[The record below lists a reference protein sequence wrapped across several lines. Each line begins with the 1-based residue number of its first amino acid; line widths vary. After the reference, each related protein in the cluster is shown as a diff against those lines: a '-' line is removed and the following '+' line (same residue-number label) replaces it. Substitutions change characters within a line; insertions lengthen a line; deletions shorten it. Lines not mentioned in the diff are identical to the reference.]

1 MRRTIET
8 APRDGKVVILEDDVF
23 GTCDVAHWS
32 PESGQWIG
40 ENGEPIKITSSH
52 WYPMQG
58 DNDPQ
63 QGHDVSSNP
72 SRAGSST
79 SQSRSSFFFPFSSRQ
94 AAPQRLQAAPAEAKR
109 VPRVRWRFAAPS
121 IAATL
126 VGVALTG
133 LNLRAEIS
141 AYVSRYIDQQNIV
154 RMGAIGG
161 QVIGQEMELPSQNLP
176 TPDLL
181 ALHRQAEAGQ
191 ASAPAAAQVGH
202 AAETSA
208 PKARQSFEEE
218 QHPEDLAHETAEAR
232 HTTDGLNLRLE
243 TQATKTAQLL
253 GQERERTTALAQEA
267 AAARQELTASTAQYR
282 HAIEGE
288 RARNAALAIELAMAR
303 REIET
308 QAALL
313 RKAVDKAAQPKQTT
327 ESVTV
332 ELRQSLQQEGEKFIK
347 RQREQAVDGRPFVLD
362 EKPGVS
368 LPAWAN
374 SYAVVK
380 SSQTAKQPD
389 VVPETAKP
397 PMSLATVPLPR
408 PRAASADVT
417 YGCQRYRTY
426 DSASGTYTGYDGRR
440 LSCP

>member
-1 MRRTIET
+1 MRRTIVT

-23 GTCDVAHWS
+23 GTYDVARWS
-32 PESGQWIG
+32 PESGEWIG

-58 DNDPQ
+58 DNDTPQ
-63 QGHDVSSNP
+63 SPDVPGSP
-72 SRAGSST
+72 SQAGSST
-79 SQSRSSFFFPFSSRQ
+79 SRSRRSFFFPFFSRQ
-94 AAPQRLQAAPAEAKR
+94 PAPQRLQAAAIEAKR

-126 VGVALTG
+126 VGVALVG

-154 RMGAIGG
+154 RIGAIGG
-161 QVIGQEMELPSQNLP
+161 QVIEQGMELPNQNLR

-181 ALHRQAEAGQ
+181 ALQRQAEAGQ
-191 ASAPAAAQVGH
+191 TSAPAGAQVEH
-202 AAETSA
+202 AAETPA
-208 PKARQSFEEE
+208 PGARQSYEEE
-218 QHPEDLAHETAEAR
+218 QHPEDLAHEAAEAR
-232 HTTDGLNLRLE
+232 RAVDGLNLQL
-243 TQATKTAQLL
+243 QMQDTKTAQLL
-253 GQERERTTALAQEA
+253 RQERERTTALAQEA

-308 QAALL
+308 QVALL
-313 RKAVDKAAQPKQTT
+313 RKADDKAQPKQTA
-327 ESVTV
+327 ERVTA
-332 ELRQSLQQEGEKFIK
+332 ELRQPLQQERENLIK
-347 RQREQAVDGRPFVLD
+347 RQREQAVDGRPSALD

-374 SYAVVK
+374 SYALVK
-380 SSQTAKQPD
+380 PSQTANRPD
-389 VVPETAKP
+389 VVPETGKP

-408 PRAASADVT
+408 PRATSADVT

-426 DSASGTYTGYDGRR
+426 DSASRTYTDYDGRR
-440 LSCP
+440 RSCP

>member
-79 SQSRSSFFFPFSSRQ
+79 SRSRSSFFFPFSSRQ

-141 AYVSRYIDQQNIV
+141 AYVSRYVDQQNIV
-154 RMGAIGG
+154 RIGAIGG
-161 QVIGQEMELPSQNLP
+161 EVIGQEMELPSQNLP

-181 ALHRQAEAGQ
+181 ALQRQAEAGQ
-191 ASAPAAAQVGH
+191 ASAPAAAQVGY
-202 AAETSA
+202 AAKTSA

-218 QHPEDLAHETAEAR
+218 QHPEDLAHEAAEAR
-232 HTTDGLNLRLE
+232 HTADGLNLRLE
-243 TQATKTAQLL
+243 TQDTKSAQLL
-253 GQERERTTALAQEA
+253 GQERERTNALAQEA
-267 AAARQELTASTAQYR
+267 AAVRQELTASTAQYR

-313 RKAVDKAAQPKQTT
+313 RKA
-327 ESVTV
+327 
-332 ELRQSLQQEGEKFIK
+332 
-347 RQREQAVDGRPFVLD
+347 D

-408 PRAASADVT
+408 PRATSADVT

>member
-40 ENGEPIKITSSH
+40 ESGEPIKITSSH

-79 SQSRSSFFFPFSSRQ
+79 SRSRSSFFFPFSLRQ
-94 AAPQRLQAAPAEAKR
+94 PAPQRLQAAPAEAKR

-154 RMGAIGG
+154 RIGATGG
-161 QVIGQEMELPSQNLP
+161 Q
-176 TPDLL
+176 
-181 ALHRQAEAGQ
+181 
-191 ASAPAAAQVGH
+191 
-202 AAETSA
+202 
-208 PKARQSFEEE
+208 EE
-218 QHPEDLAHETAEAR
+218 QHPEDLAHEAAEAR

-243 TQATKTAQLL
+243 TQDTKTAQLL

-313 RKAVDKAAQPKQTT
+313 RKADDKTAQPKQTT

-332 ELRQSLQQEGEKFIK
+332 ELRQSLQQEGEKFSK
-347 RQREQAVDGRPFVLD
+347 RQREQAVDGRPFVLN

-389 VVPETAKP
+389 VAPKTAKP

-408 PRAASADVT
+408 PRATSADVT

-426 DSASGTYTGYDGRR
+426 NSASGTYTGYDGRR

>member
-8 APRDGKVVILEDDVF
+8 APRDGNVVILEDDVF

-79 SQSRSSFFFPFSSRQ
+79 SRSRSSFFFPFSSRQ

-141 AYVSRYIDQQNIV
+141 AYVSRYINQQNIV
-154 RMGAIGG
+154 RIGAIGG
-161 QVIGQEMELPSQNLP
+161 QVIGQELELPSQNLP
-176 TPDLL
+176 
-181 ALHRQAEAGQ
+181 
-191 ASAPAAAQVGH
+191 
-202 AAETSA
+202 
-208 PKARQSFEEE
+208 KEE
-218 QHPEDLAHETAEAR
+218 QHPEDLAHEAAEAR

-243 TQATKTAQLL
+243 TQDTKTAQLL

-282 HAIEGE
+282 RAIEGE

-313 RKAVDKAAQPKQTT
+313 RKADDKAAQPKQTT

-332 ELRQSLQQEGEKFIK
+332 ELRQSLQQEGEKFSK

-389 VVPETAKP
+389 VVPGTAKP
-397 PMSLATVPLPR
+397 PMGLATVPLPR
-408 PRAASADVT
+408 PRATSAEVT

-426 DSASGTYTGYDGRR
+426 NSASGTYTGYDGRR

>member
-52 WYPMQG
+52 WHPMQG

-79 SQSRSSFFFPFSSRQ
+79 SRSRSSFFFPFSSRQ

-109 VPRVRWRFAAPS
+109 VARVRWRFAAPS

-141 AYVSRYIDQQNIV
+141 AYVSRHIDQQNIV
-154 RMGAIGG
+154 RIGAIGG
-161 QVIGQEMELPSQNLP
+161 Q
-176 TPDLL
+176 
-181 ALHRQAEAGQ
+181 
-191 ASAPAAAQVGH
+191 
-202 AAETSA
+202 
-208 PKARQSFEEE
+208 EE
-218 QHPEDLAHETAEAR
+218 QYPEDLAHEAAEAR

-243 TQATKTAQLL
+243 TQDTKTAQLL

-282 HAIEGE
+282 RAIEGE

-313 RKAVDKAAQPKQTT
+313 RKADDKAAQPKQTT

-347 RQREQAVDGRPFVLD
+347 RQPEQAVDGRPFVLD

-389 VVPETAKP
+389 VVPETARS

-408 PRAASADVT
+408 PRATSADVT

-426 DSASGTYTGYDGRR
+426 NSASGTYTGYDGRR

>member
-1 MRRTIET
+1 MDGASDQIPISFLCVPKALKSRICEAKKKWPDNTVRTDVPCMRRTIET
-8 APRDGKVVILEDDVF
+8 VPRDGKVVILEDDVF

-79 SQSRSSFFFPFSSRQ
+79 SRSRSSFFFPFSSRQ
-94 AAPQRLQAAPAEAKR
+94 AAPQRLRAAPAEAKR
-109 VPRVRWRFAAPS
+109 VPRVRRRFAAPS

-141 AYVSRYIDQQNIV
+141 TYVSQYIDQQNIV
-154 RMGAIGG
+154 RVGAIGG
-161 QVIGQEMELPSQNLP
+161 Q
-176 TPDLL
+176 
-181 ALHRQAEAGQ
+181 
-191 ASAPAAAQVGH
+191 
-202 AAETSA
+202 
-208 PKARQSFEEE
+208 EE
-218 QHPEDLAHETAEAR
+218 QHPEDLAHEAAEAR

-243 TQATKTAQLL
+243 TQDTKTAQLL

-313 RKAVDKAAQPKQTT
+313 RKADDKAAQPKQIT

-332 ELRQSLQQEGEKFIK
+332 ELRQSLQQEGEKIIK
-347 RQREQAVDGRPFVLD
+347 RQREQAVDGRPFVLN

-380 SSQTAKQPD
+380 SSETAKQPD

-397 PMSLATVPLPR
+397 RISLATVPLPR
-408 PRAASADVT
+408 PRATSADVT

-426 DSASGTYTGYDGRR
+426 NSASGTYTGYDGRR

>member
-23 GTCDVAHWS
+23 GTRDVAHWS

-58 DNDPQ
+58 DNDPE

-79 SQSRSSFFFPFSSRQ
+79 SRSRRSFFPFSSRQ

-141 AYVSRYIDQQNIV
+141 AYVSRHIDRQNIV
-154 RMGAIGG
+154 RIGAIGG
-161 QVIGQEMELPSQNLP
+161 Q
-176 TPDLL
+176 
-181 ALHRQAEAGQ
+181 
-191 ASAPAAAQVGH
+191 
-202 AAETSA
+202 
-208 PKARQSFEEE
+208 EE
-218 QHPEDLAHETAEAR
+218 QYPEDLAHEAAEAR

-243 TQATKTAQLL
+243 TQDTKTAQLL

-282 HAIEGE
+282 RAIEGE

-313 RKAVDKAAQPKQTT
+313 RKADDKAAQPKQTT

-374 SYAVVK
+374 IYAVVT

-389 VVPETAKP
+389 VVPETARS
-397 PMSLATVPLPR
+397 PMSLPTVPLPR
-408 PRAASADVT
+408 PRATSADVT
-417 YGCQRYRTY
+417 YGCQHYRTY
-426 DSASGTYTGYDGRR
+426 NSASGTYTGYDGRR

>member
-8 APRDGKVVILEDDVF
+8 APRDGNVVILEDDVF

-58 DNDPQ
+58 DNDPE

-79 SQSRSSFFFPFSSRQ
+79 SRSRSSFFFPFSSRQ

-109 VPRVRWRFAAPS
+109 VPRVQWRFAAPS

-154 RMGAIGG
+154 RIGAIGG
-161 QVIGQEMELPSQNLP
+161 QITGQELELPSQNLP
-176 TPDLL
+176 
-181 ALHRQAEAGQ
+181 
-191 ASAPAAAQVGH
+191 
-202 AAETSA
+202 
-208 PKARQSFEEE
+208 KEE
-218 QHPEDLAHETAEAR
+218 QHPEDLAHEAAEAR

-243 TQATKTAQLL
+243 TQDTKTAQLL

-282 HAIEGE
+282 RAIEGE

-313 RKAVDKAAQPKQTT
+313 RKADDKAAQPKQTT

-332 ELRQSLQQEGEKFIK
+332 ELRQSLQQEGENFSK

-389 VVPETAKP
+389 VVIETAKP
-397 PMSLATVPLPR
+397 PMDLATVPLPR
-408 PRAASADVT
+408 PRATSADVT

-426 DSASGTYTGYDGRR
+426 NSASGTYTGYDGRR

>member
-8 APRDGKVVILEDDVF
+8 APRDGNVVILEDDVF

-79 SQSRSSFFFPFSSRQ
+79 SRSRSSFFFPFSSRQ

-141 AYVSRYIDQQNIV
+141 AYVSRYVDRQNIV
-154 RMGAIGG
+154 RIGAIGG

-176 TPDLL
+176 
-181 ALHRQAEAGQ
+181 
-191 ASAPAAAQVGH
+191 
-202 AAETSA
+202 
-208 PKARQSFEEE
+208 KEE
-218 QHPEDLAHETAEAR
+218 QHPENLAHEAAEAR

-243 TQATKTAQLL
+243 TQDTKTAQLL

-267 AAARQELTASTAQYR
+267 AAVRQELTASTAQYR
-282 HAIEGE
+282 RAIEGE

-313 RKAVDKAAQPKQTT
+313 RKADDKAAQPKQIT
-327 ESVTV
+327 ESLTV
-332 ELRQSLQQEGEKFIK
+332 ELRQSLQQEGETFIK

-389 VVPETAKP
+389 VVLETAKP
-397 PMSLATVPLPR
+397 PMGLATVPLPR
-408 PRAASADVT
+408 PRATSADVT

-426 DSASGTYTGYDGRR
+426 NSASGTYTGYDGRR